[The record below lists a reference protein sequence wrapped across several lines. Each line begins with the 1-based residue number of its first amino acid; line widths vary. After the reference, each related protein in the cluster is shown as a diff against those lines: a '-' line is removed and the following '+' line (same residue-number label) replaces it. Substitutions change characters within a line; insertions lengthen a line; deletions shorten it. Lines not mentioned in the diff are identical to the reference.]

1 MEEKEILFPYKI
13 NEKFIISDLESVTD
27 NYLKEN
33 KISHIIII
41 DKYLELGDKID
52 SNNYQIMLLDYES
65 PKKDDNFLLGIS
77 RLNLF
82 ISDNISIFITEDKN
96 SPILPTLISAI
107 LIKRKV
113 KLSEIKK
120 IIPESLY
127 KNIYDT
133 YLTKL
138 EEYDKYINDINPEFN
153 FKCGKCRKS
162 LFNDKQLI
170 LFHENSAKGTYSHKR
185 KKNNSVNTTECT
197 SYFLNI
203 ERLMNNNKNSNEE
216 KKDIDFIEQFQIV
229 METHNMKLESCII
242 KCKKCSLKL
251 GEFFDKGT
259 QCSCGSWVVP
269 AVQIVKS
276 KVDKVKII
284 NASK

>member
-13 NEKFIISDLESVTD
+13 NDKFVISDLASISD

-229 METHNMKLESCII
+229 METQNMKLESCII